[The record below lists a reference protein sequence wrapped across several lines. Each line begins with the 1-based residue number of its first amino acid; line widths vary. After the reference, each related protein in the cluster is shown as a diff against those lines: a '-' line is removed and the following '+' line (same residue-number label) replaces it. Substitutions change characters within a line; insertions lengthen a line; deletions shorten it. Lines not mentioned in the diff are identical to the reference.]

1 MKNSYNPRK
10 RLQRRRRFL
19 KGVGVSLALPL
30 MESMVSAADPD
41 GDAAKQRTPET
52 RPLKRMVILSNAFG
66 MYPSNFFPE
75 EAGADYRM
83 PELLKPLERHRRD
96 MTVFSN
102 LDHGLNLG
110 HAGTPTLLNGIE
122 SKNARF
128 YPDGNISVDQRAAE
142 WLKAANR
149 FPSLQ
154 TSVRGAKNSL
164 SWTRNAVNLH
174 GIGCQAL
181 YDKLFLD
188 LGEQGRAQ
196 QDKRYEQEA
205 SILDVVLD
213 QAKSVHRKLGKNDQ
227 RKLDEYLNSVR
238 GLETRFEQESK
249 WLHKSKPRTQLAVPS
264 VKFDRIGD
272 EYDVHL
278 ELLAL
283 ALETD
288 STRIITTDLGMQAGD
303 LNLPLTYHA
312 YSHHGELPE
321 LVDGLVA
328 IETFQMEWV
337 ARFVDR
343 LKATQDPLNGGT
355 LLDHTMVLFG
365 CGMATGHHSNRNL
378 PIFLAGG
385 GFKHGEHKSYPAH
398 KEGKVPLCNL
408 LLTMLQNFGIETD
421 RFGMSTGTFLG
432 LEGAS

>member
-1 MKNSYNPRK
+1 MNNNSSSRK
-10 RLQRRRRFL
+10 KIQRRHFL
-19 KGVGVSLALPL
+19 KGVGVTLALPL
-30 MESMVSAADPD
+30 MESMLPAGDPAEGAAEQTNP
-41 GDAAKQRTPET
+41 KK
-52 RPLKRMVILSNAFG
+52 RPLKRMVSFSNAFG
-66 MYPSNFFPE
+66 MYPSAFFPE
-75 EAGADYRM
+75 EPGASYRM
-83 PELLKPLERHRRD
+83 PDLLKPLERHRREK
-96 MTVFSN
+96 TVFSN

-128 YPDGNISVDQRAAE
+128 HPDGNISLDQRAAE
-142 WLKAANR
+142 WLKATNR

-188 LGEQGRAQ
+188 LSEQGRAR
-196 QDKRYEQEA
+196 QDQRYEQEA

-238 GLETRFEQESK
+238 GLEKRLAQESQ
-249 WLHKSKPRTQLAVPS
+249 WLHENKPRTQLSAPPMR
-264 VKFDRIGD
+264 FDRIED
-272 EYDVHL
+272 EYDVHM

-283 ALETD
+283 ALQTD
-288 STRIITTDLGMQAGD
+288 STRIITTDLGMQPGD
-303 LNLPLTYHA
+303 LDLSLTYHA

-321 LVDGLVA
+321 LVEGLIA
-328 IETFQMEWV
+328 IEKFQMGWV
-337 ARFVDR
+337 ARFLDR
-343 LKATQDPLNGGT
+343 LKETEDPLNGGT

-378 PIFLAGG
+378 PMFLAGG
-385 GFKHGEHKSYPAH
+385 GFKHGEHKAYPAN
-398 KEGKVPLCNL
+398 KESKVPLCNL
-408 LLTMLQNFGIETD
+408 LLTMLQNFGVETV
-421 RFGMSTGTFLG
+421 RFGTSTGTLTR
-432 LEGAS
+432 LEVA

>member
-1 MKNSYNPRK
+1 MNNNPSSRK
-10 RLQRRRRFL
+10 RIHRRRHFL
-19 KGVGVSLALPL
+19 KGVGVTLALPL
-30 MESMVSAADPD
+30 MESILSAA
-41 GDAAKQRTPET
+41 PEQGNSEN
-52 RPLKRMVILSNAFG
+52 RPVKRMVVLSNAFG
-66 MYPSNFFPE
+66 MYPSAFFPE
-75 EAGADYRM
+75 EAGADYRI
-83 PELLKPLERHRRD
+83 PELLKPLDRHRRE

-128 YPDGNISVDQRAAE
+128 HPDGNISVDQRAAE
-142 WLKAANR
+142 WLKATNR

-174 GIGCQAL
+174 GIGCRAL

-188 LGEQGRAQ
+188 LGELGRARQ
-196 QDKRYEQEA
+196 NQRYEQEA

-213 QAKSVHRKLGKNDQ
+213 QARSVHRKVGKNDQ

-238 GLETRFEQESK
+238 GLEKRFAQESQ
-249 WLHKSKPRTQLAVPS
+249 WLHKNKPRTQLPEPPVR
-264 VKFDRIGD
+264 FDRIGD
-272 EYDVHL
+272 EYDVHM

-283 ALETD
+283 ALQTD
-288 STRIITTDLGMQAGD
+288 STRIITTDLGMQPGD

-321 LVDGLVA
+321 LVEGLVA
-328 IETFQMEWV
+328 IEKFQMEWV
-337 ARFVDR
+337 ARFLDR
-343 LKATQDPLNGGT
+343 LKETEDPLNGGT

-378 PIFLAGG
+378 PMFLAGG
-385 GFKHGEHKSYPAH
+385 GFKHGEHKTYPAH
-398 KEGKVPLCNL
+398 KESKVPLCNL
-408 LLTMLQNFGIETD
+408 LLTMLQNFGVETD
-421 RFGMSTGTFLG
+421 RFGTSTGTFTG
-432 LEGAS
+432 LEQAS